1 MSKVVQAVLIVAAAA
16 IAIFEGLTNM
26 VGFVFAALG
35 FVGLIAAAIIIGFA
49 TRPARSPAVP
59 EKPRQFKEDRIRR
72 RVEIRAGRVTTVKL
86 PVVKGNYVYGRLW
99 EKDGFDFTW
108 AIVDPKALGLME
120 RGAVFLAQR
129 FERDV
134 STATADWTVPSDGPW
149 FLAFDATGKQ
159 YIREVEIDLW
169 RRSET

>member
-59 EKPRQFKEDRIRR
+59 AKLTESKTEKAESVDAPAPKPKTSESTKPEPRPR
-72 RVEIRAGRVTTVKL
+72 
-86 PVVKGNYVYGRLW
+86 PVLQTN
-99 EKDGFDFTW
+99 
-108 AIVDPKALGLME
+108 
-120 RGAVFLAQR
+120 
-129 FERDV
+129 
-134 STATADWTVPSDGPW
+134 
-149 FLAFDATGKQ
+149 
-159 YIREVEIDLW
+159 
-169 RRSET
+169 